1 MKTLLFGIAAT
12 ALVVCIGWSQQMK
25 TDVVWAP
32 KTKPFPYTAPHKP
45 ITKLAEVKAAHAKE
59 KSWHHLV
66 VNDEHLS
73 SEWVQDVPG
82 TKAPKQFHP
91 DTREWWVIQ
100 EGQIRFEIEGQEP
113 FVAAKG
119 SMVQVPMQT
128 FFSFETVGDKPSLRF
143 QTNVVNA
150 RTLYAKE
157 ADPGSLPKMAN
168 YDYVPVRVA
177 RRVGY
182 YDHGNKPHVTYDT
195 IAKEIDEGKLKG
207 TIRIVEDDRG
217 TANFIYGRE
226 SALPPINPADKGH
239 YHPESAE
246 YWLVMSGHIRYP
258 IEGQGVIVAGEGDV
272 VYVPKFTYHAPR
284 WYGDGPSCRLAMNGY
299 PQIAHLFEA
308 KRTE

>member
-1 MKTLLFGIAAT
+1 MKPLFFGIAAT
-12 ALVVCIGWSQQMK
+12 ALAVCFAWSQQTS
-25 TDVVWAP
+25 TDIVWAP

-45 ITKLAEVKAAHAKE
+45 HTKLAEVKAAHANE
-59 KSWHHLV
+59 KSWRHLV
-66 VNDEHLS
+66 VKDEHLS
-73 SEWVQDVPG
+73 SEWVQDQPG
-82 TKAPKQFHP
+82 AKALREFHP

-113 FVAAKG
+113 FVASKG

-128 FFSFETVGDKPSLRF
+128 FFSFETIGDKPSLRF
-143 QTNVVNA
+143 ETNVVNA
-150 RTLYAKE
+150 RTLYAKDL
-157 ADPGSLPKMAN
+157 DPSSLPKLPN
-168 YDYVPVRVA
+168 FDWVPVRVA

-182 YDHGNKPHVTYDT
+182 YDHGNKPHVTYDDL
-195 IAKEIDEGKLKG
+195 AKQIDEGKLKG

-217 TANFIYGRE
+217 TANFIYGRA
-226 SALPPINPADKGH
+226 SALPPINPAEKGH

-258 IEGQGVIVAGEGDV
+258 IEGQGVIIAGEGDV
-272 VYVPKFTYHAPR
+272 VYVPKFTWHAPR

-308 KRTE
+308 KRVE